1 MPAILEKLWYGG
13 HRAYWLLIPLA
24 WVYRAVSACRR
35 HVLQRFCQQ
44 RFNVPVIVVGNLSV
58 GGVGK
63 TPLVI
68 TLATKLQEKGIKVGI
83 VSRGYGARLTVFPHE
98 VTLDNTAADVGDEP
112 LLIRQKTGCPVVIAP
127 KRVQAVRYLLDHHHP
142 QVIISDDG
150 LQHYAMGRAIEIVV
164 IDGQR
169 GLGNGRCLPAGPLR
183 EPPGRLKQA
192 ALVVVNQGQWP
203 AAYPMTMTPGPL
215 TCLVSRQAVAK
226 EALKVPIAAMA
237 AIGNPQRFFSTLQQM
252 GLIFQ
257 QYSFP
262 DHHFF
267 TANEL
272 QFSESSVIMTEKDAV
287 KCQVF
292 AREGWYVLPVEATLP
307 DLFWQALWSQEQ
319 LKGLI
324 ST

>member
-1 MPAILEKLWYGG
+1 MPAMLEKLWYGG
-13 HRAYWLLIPLA
+13 YRAYWLLVPFA
-24 WVYRAVSACRR
+24 WLYQAASACRR
-35 HVLQRFCQQ
+35 FFLQRFRQQ
-44 RFNVPVIVVGNLSV
+44 QFQVPVIVVGNLSV

-68 TLATKLQEKGIKVGI
+68 AIARQLQDKGIKVGI
-83 VSRGYGARLTVFPHE
+83 VSRGYGARLAAFPHE
-98 VTLDNTAADVGDEP
+98 VTPDNTAAEVGDEP
-112 LLIRQKTGCPVVIAP
+112 LLIREKTGCPVVIAP
-127 KRVQAVRYLLDHHHP
+127 KRVEAVRYLLQHHHP
-142 QVIISDDG
+142 QVIVSDDG
-150 LQHYAMGRAIEIVV
+150 LQHYAMGRAIEIAV

-169 GLGNGRCLPAGPLR
+169 GLGNGWCLPAGPLR
-183 EPPGRLKQA
+183 EPPGRLKEAQ
-192 ALVVVNQGQWP
+192 LVVVNQGSWP
-203 AAYPMTMTPGPL
+203 NAYPMTLTPGAL
-215 TCLVSRQAVAK
+215 THLVSRRPVAK
-226 EALKVPIAAMA
+226 EELTLPIAAMA

-287 KCQVF
+287 KCHSF